1 MPFPNSSPGGS
12 GLDPSRNHPVSASAT
27 IPSGQDPGFIRVR
40 DLHKRIGQQ
49 HILRGVTLE
58 IHRGSGVAIIG
69 GSGTGKSVFLKLVM
83 GLMPATSGSIVV
95 DGAEITALSERKL
108 APHRRKIGLLFQ
120 DGALFDSLNVEEN
133 VGFPLVVAG
142 WKDRKK
148 IREKVVETLESV
160 DLGEHLHKLPSDL
173 SGGMR
178 KRAALAR
185 AVITEPQCVLYDE
198 PTSGL
203 DPVVADSID
212 HLIRRTQR
220 RRGITSIVV
229 THDMKS
235 VPVIAD
241 QVIYLREG
249 VVYFAGTPAEL
260 FDSQDPVIR
269 QFVEGKS
276 GETS

>member
-1 MPFPNSSPGGS
+1 MPFSQPSPGEPGGEQIQPRRMTAS
-12 GLDPSRNHPVSASAT
+12 PSSQAT
-27 IPSGQDPGFIRVR
+27 DFIRVR

-49 HILRGVTLE
+49 HILRGVTLD
-58 IHRGSGVAIIG
+58 IPRGSGVAIIG

-83 GLMPATSGSIVV
+83 GLMPATSGSIEV
-95 DGAEITALSERKL
+95 DGTEITTLSERKL

-133 VGFPLVVAG
+133 VAFPLVVAG

-148 IREKVVETLESV
+148 IRAKVVETLESV

-249 VVYFAGTPAEL
+249 VVYFSGTPDEL
-260 FDSQDPVIR
+260 FSSQDPVIR
-269 QFVEGKS
+269 QFTEGKS

>member
-1 MPFPNSSPGGS
+1 MSAPPPPATAA
-12 GLDPSRNHPVSASAT
+12 DPA
-27 IPSGQDPGFIRVR
+27 FIRVT
-40 DLHKRIGQQ
+40 DLTKTIGEQ

-58 IHRGSGVAIIG
+58 IARGSGVAIIG

-83 GLMPATSGSIVV
+83 GLIPATAGSIEV
-95 DGAEITALSERKL
+95 DGVEITTLSERKL
-108 APHRRKIGLLFQ
+108 GPHRRKIGLLFQ
-120 DGALFDSLNVEEN
+120 DGALFDSLSVEEN
-133 VGFPLVVAG
+133 VGFPLVEAG
-142 WKDRKK
+142 WRDK
-148 IREKVVETLESV
+148 EKVRAKVKETLEAV
-160 DLGEHLHKLPSDL
+160 DLGEHLAKLPSSL

-185 AVITEPQCVLYDE
+185 AIITNPQCVLYDE

-220 RRGITSIVV
+220 RRGITSVVV

-235 VPVIAD
+235 LKTVAD

-249 VVYFAGTPAEL
+249 LVYFSGTPEEL
-260 FDSQDPVIR
+260 FSSKDDVIQ
-269 QFVEGKS
+269 QFVEGRS
-276 GETS
+276 GESS

>member
-1 MPFPNSSPGGS
+1 MPANPDKN
-12 GLDPSRNHPVSASAT
+12 DPV
-27 IPSGQDPGFIRVR
+27 FIRVR

-58 IHRGSGVAIIG
+58 IQRGSGVAIIG

-83 GLMPATSGSIVV
+83 GLIPATSGSILV
-95 DGAEITALSERKL
+95 DGQEITGLSERQL

-120 DGALFDSLNVEEN
+120 DGALFDSLTVEEN

-148 IREKVVETLESV
+148 LTALVRETLESV
-160 DLGEHLHKLPSDL
+160 GLGNHLDKMPSDL

-185 AVITEPQCVLYDE
+185 AIITQPQCVLYDE

-220 RRGITSIVV
+220 RCGITSVVV
-229 THDMKS
+229 THDMKGI
-235 VPVIAD
+235 PIIAD

-249 VVYFAGTPAEL
+249 VVYFSGTPDQLMA
-260 FDSQDPVIR
+260 SSDPIIR
-269 QFVEGKS
+269 QFVEGRS
-276 GETS
+276 GESS